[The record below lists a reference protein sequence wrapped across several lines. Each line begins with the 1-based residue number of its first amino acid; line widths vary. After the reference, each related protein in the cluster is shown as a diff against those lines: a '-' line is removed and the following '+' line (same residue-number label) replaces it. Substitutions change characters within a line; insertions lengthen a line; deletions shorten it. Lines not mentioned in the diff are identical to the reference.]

1 MRALTLLTAAAAMTL
16 GAFASSPSHA
26 AVLLSENFDE
36 LTPQLSA
43 TSVGDFHTIDG
54 TNVDIVGG
62 ALFGSLCASPE
73 SGNCVDMDGT
83 GGNPVGVLQSNSSI
97 ALNPGTTYLLSF
109 DLIGS
114 QRGPTDSV
122 TVTFGPYDQTFV
134 LAGNDDSSGIVSN
147 AAITVTSPTSSFLTF
162 QSNDPPGSNEGELL
176 DNVVITS
183 QSTAVPE
190 PASLSL
196 LAGALLG
203 FGLIRRRRNRMSEPD

>member
-1 MRALTLLTAAAAMTL
+1 MRALTLPTAAALTL
-16 GAFASSPSHA
+16 GAFAAWPSHA

-43 TSVGDFHTIDG
+43 TSVGNFHTIDG

-73 SGNCVDMDGT
+73 SGNCVDMDGS

-97 ALNPGTTYLLSF
+97 TLNPSTTYRLSF

-114 QRGPTDSV
+114 QRGPADSV
-122 TVTFGPYDQTFV
+122 TVTLGPYDETFV
-134 LAGNDDSSGIVSN
+134 LASNDDSSGIVSN

-176 DNVVITS
+176 DNIVITS

-190 PASLSL
+190 PVAS
-196 LAGALLG
+196 
-203 FGLIRRRRNRMSEPD
+203 